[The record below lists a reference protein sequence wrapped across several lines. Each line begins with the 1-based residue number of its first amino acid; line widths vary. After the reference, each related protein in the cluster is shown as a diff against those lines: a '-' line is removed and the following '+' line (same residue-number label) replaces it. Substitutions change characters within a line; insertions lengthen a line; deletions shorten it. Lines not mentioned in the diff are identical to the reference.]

1 MALLE
6 STSRRTRA
14 AAVARAVSQPN
25 HISEAQ
31 NPRQS
36 RLENFRE
43 VGNTMLTLILVAIGI
58 VVLRYLLVVAY
69 GLLH

>member
-14 AAVARAVSQPN
+14 AAMVQDVRPPKRFGNAERP
-25 HISEAQ
+25 
-31 NPRQS
+31 PQS
-36 RLENFRE
+36 RRENLRE
-43 VGNTMLTLILVAIGI
+43 VGNTMLALMLVAIGI
-58 VVLRYLLVVAY
+58 VILRYLLVVAH

>member
-14 AAVARAVSQPN
+14 AAIAPAVSPP
-25 HISEAQ
+25 ERFAGAGKA
-31 NPRQS
+31 PQS
-36 RLENFRE
+36 WRENLRE
-43 VGNTMLTLILVAIGI
+43 VGNTMLALMLVAIGI
-58 VVLRYLLVVAY
+58 VILRYLLVVAH